1 MPSIVESA
9 FGLMPVVVAV
19 IVVIAIW
26 SACYKVAPTDRI
38 LVVTGPGSRRFVTGK
53 ATFVIPFLNRCDWL
67 KLGVVQCQLETENEI
82 PTKDAQ
88 LIRVSAVAN
97 FQIGVKPYDIEVA
110 DPVTGETATQTVN
123 PQEIA
128 ARNYLNKK
136 EDDMRRDVSE
146 VLLGKMREAVGKT
159 DLKVLMSERD
169 EFSDTV
175 YQAALSD
182 MRQLGL
188 ELITFNVQDF
198 SDSNGVIEAMG
209 ADMAAQIKR
218 DASLAQ
224 IEADQQVAERQNEF
238 DLKQA
243 DLKTKADTARA
254 AADMVYDTQT
264 AKAAQALNAE
274 KVNAEIAEET
284 RRIELAERKVDVT
297 EREAQAK
304 VKMAEADKQARAEQA
319 EAAKIEA
326 SRRAEAELYAAQQ
339 AAEATRAKAA
349 AEADATRVTGEAE
362 GAAEK
367 ARGEGIAAGIAAQG
381 EAYNAMDNPMILAQA
396 LIERY
401 PEIMAAAARPL
412 EKVETITMYGEGN
425 ETRLVG
431 DTTKTISQVAAA
443 IKDSTG
449 IDLPQLL
456 SAAVA
461 GRVAGEAAKP
471 DAPAV
476 DADNTK

>member
-1 MPSIVESA
+1 MLDFVAPFI
-9 FGLMPVVVAV
+9 GPVIAGVAV
-19 IVVIAIW
+19 LIIVIALW
-26 SACYKVAPTDRI
+26 SLCYKVAPTDRT
-38 LVVTGPGSRRFVTGK
+38 LVVTGPGGRRFVTGK
-53 ATFVIPFLNRCDWL
+53 STFVIPFLNRCDWL
-67 KLGVVQCQLETENEI
+67 KLGVVQCQLETDAPI

-97 FQIGVKPYDIEVA
+97 FQIGIKPFDVEVT
-110 DPVTGETATQTVN
+110 DPVTNATSTQTVN

-128 ARNYLNKK
+128 ARNYLNKN
-136 EDDMRRDVSE
+136 EEDMRRDVSE

-175 YQAALSD
+175 YQAALND

-198 SDSNGVIEAMG
+198 SDSNGVIAAMG

-224 IEADQQVAERQNEF
+224 IEADQQVAERQNEY

-243 DLKTKADTARA
+243 ELKTTADTAKA
-254 AADMVYDTQT
+254 AADMVYKTET
-264 AKAAQALNAE
+264 AKAERSLRTEQ
-274 KVNAEIAEET
+274 VNAEIAEET

-297 EREAQAK
+297 ERAAQAE
-304 VKMAEADKQARAEQA
+304 VKKAEAEKQARAEQA

-349 AEADATRVTGEAE
+349 AEAEATRVTGEAE

-367 ARGEGIAAGIAAQG
+367 ARGEGTAAGIAAQG
-381 EAYNAMDNPMILAQA
+381 KAYNAMDNPMILAQA
-396 LIERY
+396 LIDKY
-401 PEIMAAAARPL
+401 PEIVAAAVRPL
-412 EKVETITMYGEGN
+412 ESVDSITMYGEGN
-425 ETRLVG
+425 ESKLVG
-431 DTTKTISQVAAA
+431 DTTKTIAQITAA

-449 IDLPQLL
+449 VDVAQML
-456 SAAVA
+456 SAAIA

-471 DAPAV
+471 DAPV
-476 DADNTK
+476 SDAE